1 MKKIEKKVISGNI
14 VKIDV
19 EAIMVPQFES
29 GASFGGVGGS
39 IIRSGAAAGMEE
51 FNKEAKQNYFNY
63 GEAMLTES
71 GGGNAKYLLHLVTIG
86 SDNEF
91 EAVQRAVF
99 EALKLAAEKG
109 IHTIA
114 VPLVGSGIIGTLTP
128 TQSAKAIFSAVALFE
143 EMATTVESVTLVLY
157 NEAIE
162 PVQQVLDDQSYLN
175 VAIEK
180 GQKVFSKIA
189 WFEAFAKD
197 MSNEDR

>member
-1 MKKIEKKVISGNI
+1 MKKINKKVISGNI

-19 EAIMVPQFES
+19 EAIMVPQFDAQ
-29 GASFGGVGGS
+29 ASFGGVGGS

-51 FNKEAKQNYFNY
+51 FNSIAMKNHFNY
-63 GEAMLTES
+63 GEALITES

-91 EAVQRAVF
+91 ASVQRAVF
-99 EALKLAAEKG
+99 EALKLADETG
-109 IHTIA
+109 IRTIA

-143 EMATTVESVTLVLY
+143 EMATTVDTVTLVLY

-162 PVQQVLDDQSYLN
+162 PVQQVLDDESYLN

-189 WFEAFAKD
+189 WLEAFAKD